1 MTMRENPMD
10 MDETTL
16 WNRLDDYLAV
26 YVDSET
32 AARAIRETV
41 MEIVAAR
48 IAEIARLRE
57 RAEAHG

>member
-1 MTMRENPMD
+1 MTMRESPMD
-10 MDETTL
+10 MDETAL
-16 WNRLDDYLAV
+16 WNRLDGYLAV